1 MQIIAVEEMYKDND
15 EFKEY
20 VDRYCA
26 QYGYTVNEAL
36 THAYIK
42 HYAQCLL
49 SRI

>member
-1 MQIIAVEEMYKDND
+1 MVIMVEKMYEDID

-20 VDRYCA
+20 VDKYCA

-42 HYAQCLL
+42 YYAQCLL